1 MKSMK
6 ATVSILTFSSLFSMS
21 LILNLFLLDVDAV
34 DNSQPHSL
42 EPAVKKAPPAV
53 PQKPNYLRS
62 SSSGDIQK
70 KFRLTTYENR
80 NDPPATSEIPF
91 GQSTLRRTG
100 LKEKILSSDKE
111 TESIFGRVVETR
123 PHTMNISENNHRNTF
138 NGTSQPAAE
147 EKVVERQLSL
157 PAPPP
162 PPPVVKKVVIKKH
175 IPQQSDVD
183 TRSQLLESI
192 KNFNMNSLR
201 KK

>member
-6 ATVSILTFSSLFSMS
+6 AMVSILIFASLFSLS
-21 LILNLFLLDVDAV
+21 LIVNLFLLDVDAV

-42 EPAVKKAPPAV
+42 EPVKKAPPAV

-80 NDPPATSEIPF
+80 NDPPSEIPF

-123 PHTMNISENNHRNTF
+123 PHTMKISENNHRNTF

-147 EKVVERQLSL
+147 EKEKVVERQLSL

-183 TRSQLLESI
+183 TRSQLLDSI